1 MADYEFKYSPLTGRL
16 TGKQMIEQTE
26 QAINGL
32 ASLVDDAAGQVEIIS
47 TLANEA
53 NENAATALETAEE
66 ALATTGRTYITVSI
80 PANANDYYDSQL
92 IYIADNTSTNI
103 PVADT
108 GMLETKTNDN
118 KTACEQVF
126 IADSSGEAYY
136 RHGDITAETVGD
148 VTTYTVTWGGWSS
161 EPASQSYVQGEL
173 ANYLPLSGG
182 TLTGALKSSAGAVP
196 IELQTTGTDYRD
208 ILTFS
213 TDGNHRI
220 GLIRMEKDSSNNCKV
235 TIGANNTSNATPSGI
250 TITRGTSGESV
261 ITGITP
267 AAGDNSTKLATTAFV
282 NTKAGSYLPL
292 SGGTM
297 TGEIKRNGTAIASSA
312 NNGNISF
319 FGGTDNTSPYI
330 SLYGKTHSSYAGRI
344 TLRTGDGT
352 NNPALL
358 LYPNGTVTWDGNNVL
373 TDATVG
379 TYLSKDLSS
388 SVSLS
393 ASTAKTIISM
403 SLPAGRWIVK
413 GFVRYTSITASKIY
427 GVQLTASGNNF
438 SYASSSG
445 TTVHSSHTG
454 TLSVQTVHVWI
465 QSATANIYLC
475 GYSTAA
481 CTADSAIIQAI
492 RIV

>member
-80 PANANDYYDSQL
+80 PADANDYYDSQL

-108 GMLETKTNDN
+108 GMLEVKTNDN
-118 KTACEQVF
+118 KTSCEQVF

-182 TLTGALKSSAGAVP
+182 TLTGAITIDQSGTVPLTMQASS
-196 IELQTTGTDYRD
+196 YND
-208 ILTFS
+208 IQV
-213 TDGNHRI
+213 TDGSNKI
-220 GLIRMEKDSSNNCKV
+220 GLIRIQKD
-235 TIGANNTSNATPSGI
+235 TSNSVNSIMLGVIPYGTNNTPSGI
-250 TITRGTSGESV
+250 TVTRNNAGTV
-261 ITGITP
+261 TMTGVTP
-267 AAGDNSTKLATTAFV
+267 EAGDNSTKLATTAFV
-282 NTKAGSYLPL
+282 NTKASGYLPL

-297 TGEIKRNGTAIASSA
+297 TGEIKRNGNAIVCSA

-319 FGGTDNTSPYI
+319 LGGTDSTSPYI

-352 NNPALL
+352 HNPALL
-358 LYPNGTVTWDGNNVL
+358 LYPNGTFTWDGNNVL

-379 TYLSKDLSS
+379 SYLSKDLSGT
-388 SVSLS
+388 VSLS

-413 GFVRYTSITASKIY
+413 GFVRYSSITASKLY
-427 GVQLTASGNNF
+427 GVQLANSGNSF
-438 SYASSSG
+438 SYSSGSG
-445 TTVHSSHTG
+445 TTVHSSSTG
-454 TLSVQTVHVWI
+454 NLSVQTVHVWI

-475 GYSTAA
+475 GYATAA
-481 CTADSAIIQAI
+481 CTAENAIIQAV